1 MIPYIAALVFFVL
14 FAAGVLRDRRRFRN
28 AVFLGLALATLAIG
42 VVDDLAK
49 APVEVF
55 EIVVAAILVG
65 PALGILVL
73 AGLLV
78 ANGVTMVRKEGRG
91 IANLLSLLAGL
102 GILAFVALLGAAVAV
117 DDRPLEIVATSALL
131 VVGYVSFLFAC
142 FIGYAYLY
150 GRMPVRGDV
159 DYIVVLG
166 SGLVDG
172 DQVPPLLAGRLDRG
186 LAVYEAQSARGGK
199 PILLVSGGRGTDEV
213 VPEAVA
219 MADYL
224 LARGVPADRVVR
236 ETRSTTTTE
245 NMRFSREIMAEA
257 KPGFRCLV
265 VTNNYHAFRAAME
278 ARKAGLGA
286 QVIGSPTARYFWPS
300 ATIREFAAVFLAHAY
315 VNLGICAA
323 LALAVVAA
331 WTQA

>member
-1 MIPYIAALVFFVL
+1 MTAYIAALVFFVL
-14 FAAGVLRDRRRFRN
+14 FAVGVLRDRRRFRN
-28 AVFLGLALATLAIG
+28 AVFLGLALAMLAIG

-55 EIVVAAILVG
+55 EVVVVLILAG

-73 AGLLV
+73 AGLLL

-91 IANLLSLLAGL
+91 PANLLSLVAGL
-102 GILAFVALLGAAVAV
+102 GILAFVGLLCAAVAT
-117 DDRPLEIVATSALL
+117 DDRALEIVATSALL
-131 VVGYVSFLFAC
+131 VVGYVAFLFAC

-159 DYIVVLG
+159 DFIVVLG
-166 SGLVDG
+166 SGLVGG

-186 LAVYEAQSARGGK
+186 RAVYDAQSARGGK
-199 PILLVSGGRGTDEV
+199 PVLLLSGGRGTDET

-224 LARGVPADRVVR
+224 VARGVPADRVVR
-236 ETRSTTTTE
+236 ETRSRTTAE
-245 NMRFSREIMAEA
+245 NLRFSAEIMAEA
-257 KPGFRCLV
+257 EPGYRCLV
-265 VTNNYHAFRAAME
+265 VTSNYHAFRAAME
-278 ARKAGLGA
+278 ARKSGVDA

-315 VNLGICAA
+315 VNLGICAG
-323 LALAVVAA
+323 LALLVVAA
-331 WTQA
+331 WWRA